1 MFHFCN
7 IPKLESFTNKRTATY
22 VGKIMRANDEE
33 LPKKFLGAWM
43 EACNYPATTI
53 LPKQS

>member
-1 MFHFCN
+1 
-7 IPKLESFTNKRTATY
+7 
-22 VGKIMRANDEE
+22 MRANDEE